1 MNHCSKKVLCY
12 SFVFYRWGMTWP
24 MFGYMYGACSDVFKT
39 PILCRTK
46 EKLSKTAEKKPT
58 LVPESDLFK
67 FRILFSAK
75 YTSSFISKVLTDN
88 LLNSA
93 KQFCRS

>member
-1 MNHCSKKVLCY
+1 
-12 SFVFYRWGMTWP
+12 

-58 LVPESDLFK
+58 VVPESDLFK
-67 FRILFSAK
+67 FRILFNGK
-75 YTSSFISKVLTDN
+75 YTSQLTSSFISKVLTDN

-93 KQFCRS
+93 TQLCRSCVIESA

>member
-1 MNHCSKKVLCY
+1 
-12 SFVFYRWGMTWP
+12 

-67 FRILFSAK
+67 FRILFK
-75 YTSSFISKVLTDN
+75 KIH
-88 LLNSA
+88 
-93 KQFCRS
+93 

>member
-1 MNHCSKKVLCY
+1 
-12 SFVFYRWGMTWP
+12 

-67 FRILFSAK
+67 FRILFSAN
-75 YTSSFISKVLTDN
+75 TLA
-88 LLNSA
+88 LLLA
-93 KQFCRS
+93 KC

>member
-1 MNHCSKKVLCY
+1 MNHCSNKVLCY

-39 PILCRTK
+39 PILCRTN

-93 KQFCRS
+93 KQLCRS